1 MRRNESLIHIAAFL
15 LIAALSAALYMAFT
29 DTRPG
34 LKPLAAGMDKRV
46 SYGYLLKTAEDI
58 SKAGNSTVT
67 PGERGYENGS
77 ANIVTAIVVDYRAL
91 DTLGEVLV
99 LFAASAGVGLLMK
112 SRKRK
117 INTAASPIVTTAVPM
132 IMLFAV
138 ITGLYI
144 ILHGHLSPG
153 GGFPG
158 GAVIASAYMIQ
169 FLAFDK
175 VFQGNLFKILESIAG
190 LGILAM
196 GFIGLLYKGSFL
208 ANYLPTGEVGAVF
221 SATGIMILYAL
232 IGLKVAS
239 ELSSIIGHFIG
250 GEN

>member
-1 MRRNESLIHIAAFL
+1 MRRNESLIHITAFL
-15 LIAALSAALYMAFT
+15 LVLSLCGVLFLVFT
-29 DTRPG
+29 DQRSG
-34 LKPLAAGMDKRV
+34 LKAFDASLKDRV
-46 SYGYLLKTAEDI
+46 SYYYLLKSADNPGAVEEQ
-58 SKAGNSTVT
+58 TVS
-67 PGERGYENGS
+67 PGTSGYENGS
-77 ANIVTAIVVDYRAL
+77 ANIVTAVVVDYRAL

-112 SRKRK
+112 NRKRR
-117 INTAASPIVTTAVPM
+117 IETAASQIVTTAVPM

-138 ITGLYI
+138 VVGIYI

-169 FLAFDK
+169 FLAFGK
-175 VFQGNLFKILESIAG
+175 KFSGTLFKVLESLAG

-196 GFIGLLYKGSFL
+196 GLAGLLLEGSFL
-208 ANYLPTGEVGAVF
+208 SNFLPTGTIGATF
-221 SATGIMILYAL
+221 SAAGIMILYAL
-232 IGLKVAS
+232 IGMKVAS

-250 GEN
+250 EK

>member
-1 MRRNESLIHIAAFL
+1 MRRNESLIHLAAFL
-15 LIAALSAALYMAFT
+15 LVLALCAALYAAFT
-29 DTRPG
+29 DKRPG
-34 LKPLAAGMDKRV
+34 IRPLSADLKHRV
-46 SYGYLLKTAEDI
+46 SYGYLLKSAGDITKAE
-58 SKAGNSTVT
+58 NSEVV
-67 PGERGYENGS
+67 PGKSGYENGS
-77 ANIVTAIVVDYRAL
+77 ANIVTSIVVDYRAL

-117 INTAASPIVTTAVPM
+117 IGTTASPIVTTAVPM

-175 VFQGNLFKILESIAG
+175 VFKGSLFKVLESLAG

-196 GFIGLLYKGSFL
+196 GIIGLFYKGSFL
-208 ANYLPTGEVGAVF
+208 ANFLPTGEIGAVF
-221 SATGIMILYAL
+221 SAAGIMILYGL

-239 ELSSIIGHFIG
+239 ELSAIIGHFIG
-250 GEN
+250 EK

>member
-15 LIAALSAALYMAFT
+15 LVIGLSAVLYAVFT

-34 LKPLAAGMDKRV
+34 LKALDASLKERV
-46 SYGYLLKTAEDI
+46 SYNYLLKTAGNPAQN
-58 SKAGNSTVT
+58 AGREVTV
-67 PGERGYENGS
+67 GKSGYEDGS

-99 LFAASAGVGLLMK
+99 LFAASAGVGLLMSK
-112 SRKRK
+112 RKRK
-117 INTAASPIVTTAVPM
+117 IETAASPIVTTAVPM

-138 ITGLYI
+138 VVGLYI

-158 GAVIASAYMIQ
+158 GAIIASAYMIQ
-169 FLAFDK
+169 FLAFGK
-175 VFQGNLFKILESIAG
+175 KFSGNLFKVLESLAG
-190 LGILAM
+190 LGILGM
-196 GFIGLLYKGSFL
+196 GLAGLYVKGSFL
-208 ANYLPTGEVGAVF
+208 ANFLPTGELGAVF
-221 SATGIMILYAL
+221 SAAGIMILYAL
-232 IGLKVAS
+232 IGIKVAS

-250 GEN
+250 EK